1 MTATATIEI
10 QRPVTEV
17 FDYVTDPARFH
28 EWQNGVVDAKMTEP
42 GPSAVGSHW
51 TTTRRLGPLNRPFT
65 SVVTT
70 MSPPNSWAVQG
81 IDGPIRALV
90 DVSVEAVNETRARV
104 GITVTFAGRGIG
116 RVLVPLVRRQAAKEM
131 PANMERLRHTL
142 ESTRPSQ

>member
-10 QRPVTEV
+10 QRPAAEV
-17 FDYVTDPARFH
+17 FAYVTDLGRFH
-28 EWQNGVVDAKMTEP
+28 EWQNGVVGATMTEP

-51 TTTRRLGPLNRPFT
+51 TTSRRVGPLNRPFT

-90 DVSVEAVNETRARV
+90 DVSVEAVHETRARV
-104 GITVTFAGRGIG
+104 SIAVTFEGRGIG
-116 RVLVPLVRRQAAKEM
+116 KVLVPLVRRQAAREM
-131 PANMERLRHTL
+131 PANMERLRRRL
-142 ESTRPSQ
+142 ESTTPSR